1 MSSTGGGTTHAP
13 SPPNGNGS
21 DDDDHGFFVPSET
34 FAGSRSGSYFGTG
47 PKGTGYYRDDKAA
60 EDSEKPPAAKKARRT
75 VGFDDGRNTTL
86 EYDSAPAPA
95 TDDAMMRR
103 QLEEAEK
110 AASQTIVIDLTPKGA
125 RTALKH
131 LLKAH
136 EVNAVMRSQHEHEP
150 HLYMDSEVS
159 LYEHLQA
166 LKGLAADP
174 ATLYPVLLIGADDND
189 ESEGIGWE
197 TIGELLGHANPD
209 VGAAV
214 VNLLLEWLDPSLL
227 LPQDQEEEAQE
238 GQRRRNR
245 SSKSAAAAVVQL
257 ARRAVQDAVETIVT
271 QQLLVGTSSE
281 EGNDAGDNDQGD
293 DQDEPDEDDVGKG
306 VDDVLSLLENLLEID
321 QFAQSSQPPSSPNDS
336 NNAPSRGLTQ
346 DGMSLSAMLCRLG
359 VLSWLFRQLQHRT
372 SKYRDRALELLV
384 LVAAQQDAYHVVP
397 NWSQIPTTP
406 QHLLPSPN
414 GHDSQAVKIPEEDSG
429 ESLDK
434 ASTLD
439 GMEILLQTAA
449 EFRKRQPIDEAE
461 LSVLENCCMVMGAAL
476 LLSPHNLKAFVER
489 QGIEL
494 SLRCL
499 QERVHAGGLALK
511 WLDVGTSSSPATG
524 VEASPGKANGTSGA
538 AAAGDDA
545 RREFCEHM
553 VKAGVFK
560 YLFPMFM
567 GRHLPKAA
575 PIMLAA
581 SKRAKKEWSATLE
594 STVLSVL
601 YCLTV
606 HLTDKSPDDAKE
618 RLVAKFMEEE
628 KCDRLVELCL
638 KYDRKARQSEFDFYR
653 DVEESIDDVALRPLA
668 ALAAKLEGGG
678 DVLHRACALA
688 AFCCVSSRRCHERI
702 LSQLQLQQSGITL
715 IRDAL
720 HEFASNLD
728 DETTQKA
735 QLEAYLEKL

>member
-1 MSSTGGGTTHAP
+1 MSGTNMTTDP
-13 SPPNGNGS
+13 NRNNGNGNGS
-21 DDDDHGFFVPSET
+21 DEDDDDKFVSSET

-47 PKGTGYYRDDKAA
+47 PNGTGYYRDDKAA
-60 EDSEKPPAAKKARRT
+60 EGQDDTKKPPAAIKKARRRT

-95 TDDAMMRR
+95 TDEAVMRR

-110 AASQTIVIDLTPKGA
+110 AASRTIVVDLTPKGV

-131 LLKAH
+131 LLKAY
-136 EVNAVMRSQHEHEP
+136 EVNAVMRSQHEDEP

-174 ATLYPVLLIGADDND
+174 ATLYPVLLMGAEDD
-189 ESEGIGWE
+189 ESGAGNGWE
-197 TIGELLGHANPD
+197 TVGELLGHANPD

-214 VNLLLEWLDPSLL
+214 VNLLVEWLDPSLL
-227 LPQDQEEEAQE
+227 LQQDQEEEGQE
-238 GQRRRNR
+238 GQRRNR
-245 SSKSAAAAVVQL
+245 SSNSAAAAVVQL
-257 ARRAVQDAVETIVT
+257 ARRVVQDAVETVVT
-271 QQLLVGTSSE
+271 QQLLMVPVVSSE
-281 EGNDAGDNDQGD
+281 EDVDAGDNDE
-293 DQDEPDEDDVGKG
+293 QDEDEVGKG
-306 VDDVLSLLENLLEID
+306 IDDILSLLENLLEID
-321 QFAQSSQPPSSPNDS
+321 QFAQSSQPPSSLNESD
-336 NNAPSRGLTQ
+336 NGPSRGLTQ
-346 DGMSLSAMLCRLG
+346 DGSSLAAMLCRLG
-359 VLSWLFRQLQHRT
+359 VLPWLFRQLQHRT

-384 LVAAQQDAYHVVP
+384 LVAAQQDAYQVVP

-406 QHLLPSPN
+406 HLLN
-414 GHDSQAVKIPEEDSG
+414 GHDSQRVRIPEEDSE

-434 ASTLD
+434 SSALD
-439 GMEILLQTAA
+439 GMEILLQTTA
-449 EFRKRQPIDEAE
+449 EFRKRQPDDEAE
-461 LSVLENCCMVMGAAL
+461 LSVLENCCMVMGAVL
-476 LLSPHNLKAFVER
+476 LFSSHNLTAFVER

-494 SLRCL
+494 ALRCL

-511 WLDVGTSSSPATG
+511 WLDVGTSSPPLLQ
-524 VEASPGKANGTSGA
+524 VEASSAKANGTSGGA
-538 AAAGDDA
+538 AAVGDDA

-553 VKAGVFK
+553 VKAGAFK

-575 PIMLAA
+575 PIALAA

-606 HLTDKSPDDAKE
+606 HLTDKSPHDAKE

-653 DVEESIDDVALRPLA
+653 DVEESIDDPALRPLA

-678 DVLHRACALA
+678 DVLHRTCALA

-720 HEFASNLD
+720 HEFASNL
-728 DETTQKA
+728 EYGTPQKA
-735 QLEAYLEKL
+735 HLEAYLEKL